1 METVRCLVTG
11 GSGFFG
17 RHLATALFRD
27 GHAVRVASRTP
38 PDRTELGWPDGIIWT
53 QTDLRN
59 ERCDWDA
66 LVADCD
72 VVFHLAWTS
81 LPAFSNSEPARDVQE
96 NVVSGLRLLQ
106 ALSKVPATRLVFV
119 SSGGYVYGR
128 TPHLPIAEDC
138 KTPPICAYGL
148 SKLTFEHYLAIFADT
163 HGLDYRVLRVS
174 NAFGAGQDTS
184 RPQGVVTTFLDR
196 AIKALPIEI
205 WGDGSVVRDHVHIS
219 DIVAALRIAGT
230 IDAAAMGGH
239 RIFNIGSGAGRS
251 VNEIVDTL
259 RRIGFAV
266 APTYRSGRSFDVPAN
281 VLDIALA
288 ARVLQWRPLLNFEQ
302 GLAQTAYDLGWRGHR
317 SEARRAL
324 G

>member
-1 METVRCLVTG
+1 MRCLVTG

-17 RHLATALFRD
+17 RHLAVALVRA
-27 GHAVRVASRTP
+27 GHAVRVASRSP
-38 PDRTELGWPDGIIWT
+38 PDRAALGWPDAIAWT

-106 ALSKVPATRLVFV
+106 ALSKVPATKLVFV

-128 TPHLPIAEDC
+128 APHLPIAEDC
-138 KTPPICAYGL
+138 PTPPICAYGL
-148 SKLTFEHYLAIFADT
+148 SKLTYEHYLAIFADT

-184 RPQGVVTTFLDR
+184 RPQGVVTTFVDR
-196 AIKALPIEI
+196 AIKGLPIEI
-205 WGDGSVVRDHVHIS
+205 WGDGSVVRDYVHIS
-219 DIVAALRIAGT
+219 DIVAALVIAGT
-230 IDAAAMGGH
+230 ISPAEMGGH
-239 RIFNIGSGAGRS
+239 RVFNIGSGAGRS
-251 VNEIVDTL
+251 VNDVVDTL
-259 RRIGFAV
+259 RCIGFAV
-266 APTYRSGRSFDVPAN
+266 APTYRSGRFFDVPAN
-281 VLDIALA
+281 ILDISLA
-288 ARVLQWRPLLNFEQ
+288 ARVLKWQPRLSFEE
-302 GLAQTAYDLGWRGHR
+302 GLAQTAYDLGWRDEQG
-317 SEARRAL
+317 EPRRAL